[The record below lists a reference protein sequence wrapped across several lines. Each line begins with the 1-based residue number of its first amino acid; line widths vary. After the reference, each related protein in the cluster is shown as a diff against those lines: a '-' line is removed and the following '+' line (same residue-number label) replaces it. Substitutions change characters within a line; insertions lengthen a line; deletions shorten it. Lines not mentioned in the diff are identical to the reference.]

1 MNEQIMIVLVQQK
14 MAAIA
19 VVIVLVQL
27 VFEDLFV
34 IPQEQAVSV
43 YFKFLLVLRTL
54 LFQLIHSSLIHLYEV
69 YLLYLQ

>member
-27 VFEDLFV
+27 VFSWK
-34 IPQEQAVSV
+34 INMQTQ
-43 YFKFLLVLRTL
+43 
-54 LFQLIHSSLIHLYEV
+54 Q
-69 YLLYLQ
+69 